1 MIVLLVAMMAA
12 LVEPHMIMATPKP
25 YGNPDN
31 SPLTSSNYPCKLT
44 GDPATF
50 YKTDGLIDQNTM
62 VAGENST
69 LSFSVSAAPKPTVP
83 LPSLETVTQPAP
95 LRARTPCLFEKE
107 IYS

>member
-31 SPLTSSNYPCKLT
+31 SPLTSSNYPCKVT

-50 YKTDGLIDQNTM
+50 YRTDGLLDQNTM

-69 LSFSVSAAPKPTVP
+69 LSFSVSNAPNLSVP
-83 LPSLETVTQPAP
+83 LPSLEAATHHAP
-95 LRARTPCLFEKE
+95 LRSRTPCLFEKE
-107 IYS
+107 MCS

>member
-1 MIVLLVAMMAA
+1 MIALLVAMMAA

-31 SPLTSSNYPCKLT
+31 SPLTSSNYPCKLS

-50 YKTDGLIDQNTM
+50 YKTDGLIDSNTM

-69 LSFSVSAAPKPTVP
+69 LSFSVSNNPEINNPSALTRGSTTTRT
-83 LPSLETVTQPAP
+83 LPS
-95 LRARTPCLFEKE
+95 CLFEKKTH
-107 IYS
+107 S